1 MNKTAVTVSVV
12 ALAVSALVYFG
23 KPIVVNVPTQGSPVV
38 NFTVP
43 EQQAPV
49 VNNIIPKQDVRL
61 GSITSNESYFPFY
74 NQNGVT
80 TYPTRITMNAATNT
94 PCVIFSPKDAT
105 TTLNWATFAVN
116 TSTSTAGLVTIATS
130 TVALPFA
137 TTTAL
142 VQFTVPANQKFY
154 GKYTATT
161 TDNGAL
167 SATNLAKFAFAPG
180 TPLVFGVQGLAYP
193 FTYGGTCQAEFLGF

>member
-1 MNKTAVTVSVV
+1 MNKT
-12 ALAVSALVYFG
+12 VSASIIVAAVLVAGAVYL
-23 KPIVVNVPTQGSPVV
+23 KDANITVPQQGSPVV
-38 NFTVP
+38 NFTAPAVNVP
-43 EQQAPV
+43 ATV
-49 VNNIIPKQDVRL
+49 VNVPKQDVRL

-80 TYPTRITMNAATNT
+80 TYPNRITMNAATNT

-105 TTLNWATFAVN
+105 TTLVYATFAVN

-137 TTTAL
+137 TTTPL

-167 SATNLAKFAFAPG
+167 VAVNLAKYAFAPG
-180 TPLVFGVQGLAYP
+180 TPLVFGVQNLAYP